1 MGLTD
6 VTVTIKETINSKE
19 RYEADFL
26 VDTGSTDCMASTKEL
41 RKCLDKIELRERII
55 EIIKK
60 YLTCPHFKIF
70 FFGSRTRGNFSQRSD
85 IDIGIEAYQS
95 IPLEQ
100 LTEIKMDL
108 DELPILQKIDVVDFK
123 NVTPEFKDIALQN
136 IEVIYE
142 N

>member
-1 MGLTD
+1 MS
-6 VTVTIKETINSKE
+6 E
-19 RYEADFL
+19 
-26 VDTGSTDCMASTKEL
+26 
-41 RKCLDKIELRERII
+41 LDKIELRERIAGV
-55 EIIKK
+55 IKK
-60 YLTCPHFKIF
+60 HLTYPHFKIF
-70 FFGSRTRGNFSQRSD
+70 FFGSRAGGNFSQRSD
-85 IDIGIEAYQS
+85 IDIGIEAYQP

-100 LTEIKMDL
+100 LTEIKIDL